1 MEGLTEWLRKIG
13 FCTGERRGRA
23 RLFNVWWAM
32 PDMTFAHL
40 PGMKA
45 ASPVVER
52 RAGDLS
58 EDQFLSEYVAM
69 SRPVVIREA
78 VAHWPARSRW
88 RDKDYLKHRSG
99 HHRVFAY
106 PHENLNVT
114 ANNEVGKREMSFADA
129 IDFLHAPETAVGF
142 VGTAMPIELLPDVGD
157 FRFFSGP
164 DEPAFF
170 YHDIRYFLFRN
181 AGTTW
186 HYHPMDETLMCQLIG
201 RKRVGLLHTLSPR
214 AHAIRNIFV
223 RETYYTDPAAFD
235 GFDNSGHAWFEA
247 TLDEGDALY
256 IPPLWWHGIVPLTRD
271 FGVTAPVT
279 WRSPLPVI
287 ANTIRELAARGMGLD
302 GTMPPGGAQA
312 LRDVARKLGLE
323 EELHRAAQ
331 QGKLQVLQHA
341 PPNLRTLWRD
351 IPTMN
356 LTR

>member
-1 MEGLTEWLRKIG
+1 
-13 FCTGERRGRA
+13 
-23 RLFNVWWAM
+23 M
-32 PDMTFAHL
+32 PDMTFAHV

-45 ASPVVER
+45 AAHVAER
-52 RAGDLS
+52 RAGALS
-58 EDQFLSEYVAM
+58 KDEFLSEYVAK

-78 VAHWPARSRW
+78 VAHWPAGLRW
-88 RDKDYLKHRSG
+88 RDKDYLKRRSG
-99 HHRVFAY
+99 RHRVFAY

-114 ANNEVGKREMSFADA
+114 AVNNIGKREMSFADA
-129 IDFLHAPETAVGF
+129 VDFLHAPETEMGF

-164 DEPAFF
+164 ADPAFY

-214 AHAIRNIFV
+214 ADVIRSLFV
-223 RETYYTDPAAFD
+223 REAYYTDPAAFD
-235 GFDNSGHAWFEA
+235 GFDNSGHAWLEA
-247 TLDEGDALY
+247 TVDEGDALY
-256 IPPLWWHGIVPLTRD
+256 IPPLWWHGVVALTRD

-287 ANTIRELAARGMGLD
+287 ADTIRTLAGRGMGLD
-302 GTMPPGGAQA
+302 GTLPPCGAQA

-323 EELHRAAQ
+323 EELLRAAT
-331 QGKLQVLQHA
+331 QGKLQVQQQS
-341 PPNLRTLWRD
+341 PPNLRTFWRD
-351 IPTMN
+351 RGT
-356 LTR
+356 TAAT

>member
-1 MEGLTEWLRKIG
+1 
-13 FCTGERRGRA
+13 
-23 RLFNVWWAM
+23 M
-32 PDMTFAHL
+32 PDVTFAHV

-45 ASPVVER
+45 ASQVAER
-52 RAGDLS
+52 HADGLS
-58 EDQFLSEYVAM
+58 QDEFLSEYVAN

-78 VAHWPARSRW
+78 VKHWPARTKW
-88 RDKDYLKHRSG
+88 RDKDYLKRQSG

-106 PHENLNVT
+106 PHEYLD
-114 ANNEVGKREMSFADA
+114 AKADNEAGTRELSFAEA

-164 DEPAFF
+164 VDPAFF

-201 RKRVGLLHTLSPR
+201 RKRVGFVHTLSPR
-214 AHAIRNIFV
+214 PHAIRNMFV
-223 RETYYTDPAAFD
+223 RGTYYTDPTAFD

-256 IPPLWWHGIVPLTRD
+256 IPPLWWHGVVPLTHD

-287 ANTIRELAARGMGLD
+287 ADTIRKLAAWGGGLE
-302 GTMPPGGAQA
+302 GVMPPCGARA
-312 LRDVARKLGLE
+312 LTDVARSLGLAA
-323 EELHRAAQ
+323 ELQSAAK
-331 QGKLQVLQHA
+331 QGKLRVQQEA
-341 PPNLRTLWRD
+341 PPNLRSLWRD
-351 IPTMN
+351 RAPAGN
-356 LTR
+356 RAAHA